1 MRDQSYNRPP
11 RVRPHWPAETVELP
25 EPPAPPTPTRTEWVN
40 LALPM
45 AGAGVFA
52 GAATLNGGNPLLVA
66 LPTGA
71 MALLGIGAG
80 LLTQRGAARRAAA
93 EHAGRRALFEDQ
105 LEAGRTRLRRLHEQE
120 RDARLLLG
128 PDPSEL
134 LLIVGAAGELAPEP
148 RLWERRPNDDDF
160 LDLRAGSGSLPA
172 ASQARVP
179 PPARDSAV
187 DRRLYRTAAEYAT
200 LRQVPITL
208 PLAQLGS
215 LGLAG
220 PRPAT
225 AALARAML
233 WQAAVLHAPTDL
245 RIAALYSPTAA
256 PEWEW
261 LRWLP
266 HCVPLGNDP
275 SPAARMLAGPPELAA
290 RLVSELL
297 DQLSRR
303 REHGAR
309 EGEPTLCTP
318 RLLLLVDGVEQLRA
332 HPALAELVRHGGAL
346 GIVTLLV
353 VPSWPQIPEACAAM
367 LELEEHGARWTR
379 AGDQWPRDR
388 FAPDGADLPQ
398 SDRLARR
405 LAGVRLLESGGAQA
419 IPRAVRLFDL
429 LELTGL
435 AELERPR
442 WWDEPLATAWRPDV
456 PIGAVAD
463 GQPIYLDL
471 NENRHGPHGIIAGAT
486 GAGKSVLLQSVIAA
500 LAVTHAPER
509 LQLLLIDFKGGAAL
523 MLFTPLP
530 HTAGMVTDLEGRL
543 AERAMTAI
551 KSELRRR
558 KRLLKDV
565 ASEHGVKVENI
576 ADYRDLA
583 AQRGLPPLPNLLI
596 VVDEFDELAR
606 SYPEFVAELIRVV
619 KQGRSLGVHLL
630 LATQQPAR
638 AVSDEIRSQLKFF
651 IALRLGGADDS
662 REMLLKPDAAFLPT
676 DIPGRAYFRVGSEVR
691 LMQVAQVTGPH
702 RPGGGAAAGPRVSF
716 LHEGRERP
724 VAAPPPGAGERETD
738 LDLLV
743 RGLRAAAALRG
754 PAFPGWSPAQ
764 IWQPPLPAQLALA
777 TLEAPGAG
785 DGGRWTVDGA
795 GRSALS
801 VDGGQWTVDG
811 AGRSALSSEGLS
823 AGGSWMRQP
832 VGLLDMPQESRR
844 EPFALALVE
853 GHAAIVGA
861 PGSGKTTLL
870 RTLLLGLATR
880 HGPRELWCYL
890 IDAGGQG
897 LSPLAGLP
905 QVGAHIQ
912 ARERERVR
920 RLIRMLDAAIRERQE
935 LLRAADAPDLLAY
948 NARSAA
954 RLPAILLVIDKLAVL
969 REEFRDGHGDGEL
982 LDDLARIAR
991 GGRPFGVHLVL
1002 SADRGADL
1010 GYKLLALLETRV
1022 ALRLPELHDYAE
1034 LLGVR
1039 VSTQIPATVPGRALV
1054 AHADYGAL
1062 DMQVALPLLDDGA
1075 SDERSGAFDA
1085 DLTAELRERVGA
1097 LATRWREQGAAHG
1110 PPPVELLPER
1120 VSLAELHVAAAP
1132 EHGGEALVAPI
1143 GRESLAL
1150 GTAWLLLGRETPH
1163 ALVVGA
1169 RRSGKTG
1176 ALLAMARSLAAR
1188 YGPDE
1193 LRLYLLDGP
1202 RGGLAALRE
1211 LPHLAHYADD
1221 DSAAAALNAA
1231 LRELREPGA
1240 ARRLILVDDYT
1251 LCRERMRAQL
1261 AQSYGGEPNLFGTL
1275 CEIAQVGGQRGEHL
1289 LLAAGITYADD
1300 NLLRALD
1307 AARSGLL
1314 LWPGRYDSGTRL
1326 LGVALPLADQ
1336 RGAEQPPGRALLVRE
1351 DEQRL
1356 VQMARP

>member
-148 RLWERRPNDDDF
+148 RLWERRPSDDDF
-160 LDLRAGSGSLPA
+160 LDLRVGSGSLPA

-208 PLAQLGS
+208 PLGQLGS

-245 RIAALYSPTAA
+245 RIAALCAPAAA

-303 REHGAR
+303 REQGAR
-309 EGEPTLCTP
+309 EGEATLCTP

-764 IWQPPLPAQLALA
+764 IWQPPLPAQLPLGALA
-777 TLEAPGAG
+777 APG
-785 DGGRWTVDGA
+785 
-795 GRSALS
+795 
-801 VDGGQWTVDG
+801 
-811 AGRSALSSEGLS
+811 

-832 VGLLDMPQESRR
+832 IGLLDMPQESRR

-920 RLIRMLDAAIRERQE
+920 RLIRMLDATIRERQE

-1075 SDERSGAFDA
+1075 SEERSGAFDA

-1097 LATRWREQGAAHG
+1097 LATHWREQGAAHG

-1120 VSLAELHVAAAP
+1120 VSLAELHAAGAP
-1132 EHGGEALVAPI
+1132 THGGEALAAPI

-1176 ALLAMARSLAAR
+1176 ALLAMAHALAAR

-1202 RGGLAALRE
+1202 RGGLAALRK

-1307 AARSGLL
+1307 AGRSGLL
-1314 LWPGRYDSGTRL
+1314 LWPGRYDSGMRL

-1356 VQMARP
+1356 VQMARA